1 MLTTLTARL
10 VTAAAVEHAV
20 DAATGDRGGGGKA
33 DSEGYNPFSGISP
46 SFGPFNDILSSKVGM
61 LLALVW
67 VLAFCYCGFHMTLG
81 FATIARGRV
90 TRATDAIEEGKT
102 TLMWSGA
109 AVMGLALLPLVY
121 GVLIK

>member
-10 VTAAAVEHAV
+10 AAAAGQVVE
-20 DAATGDRGGGGKA
+20 AANGNGGKGKG
-33 DSEGYNPFSGISP
+33 DSEGYNPFSEISP